1 MVILKKAL
9 KRDWH
14 LKCLSLTLLVLF
26 GISLTWVCFQKNMIL
41 TIMGLAFSVIG
52 LKLLAQNLRQSQ
64 IEHSPLVYLLLN
76 EPEQI
81 VWVYSV
87 MTQRMPFGLEWS
99 KNGIMYFKL
108 LDGDEITVTLAAG
121 DLRLVSK
128 FLNRLLP
135 HASFGYSKE
144 KEKMYEINPEHLLK
158 R

>member
-1 MVILKKAL
+1 
-9 KRDWH
+9 
-14 LKCLSLTLLVLF
+14 
-26 GISLTWVCFQKNMIL
+26 MIL